1 MSVNYA
7 LLFIFSFN
15 FRLLSAFIGGAE
27 NASMEIVSTRGWK
40 MQVRKRPVQTARVEI
55 ASMEKA
61 STDRNCGNLKYGK
74 RKYKTSRKVGK
85 RRYGENCECKP
96 SLQHV

>member
-1 MSVNYA
+1 MTDQSVDRLIKRLRKSPRHFYA
-7 LLFIFSFN
+7 VIGSFN
-15 FRLLSAFIGGAE
+15 GGAE

-40 MQVRKRPVQTARVEI
+40 TQVRKRPVQTARVEI
-55 ASMEKA
+55 ASMENA
-61 STDRNCGNLKYGK
+61 ST
-74 RKYKTSRKVGK
+74 SPKVGK

>member
-1 MSVNYA
+1 MLPPKINYTT
-7 LLFIFSFN
+7 SG
-15 FRLLSAFIGGAE
+15 GGAE

-40 MQVRKRPVQTARVEI
+40 TQVRKRPVKTARVEI
-55 ASMEKA
+55 ASMENA
-61 STDRNCGNLKYGK
+61 S
-74 RKYKTSRKVGK
+74 TSRKVGK